1 MFSLFD
7 PKVEFFTASFG
18 NPCFSLRCCFSP
30 TTGHLTIMAS
40 SKAVFY
46 SAVYMICSVGILFAN
61 KLVLTTY
68 RFPSFVF
75 LALAQTIFSFLLAH
89 FFLSSRVREGEKLDF
104 LVRVL
109 PLSFCYAV
117 DILMGIAGT
126 GSLSLPM
133 FSALRRL
140 SNLFIMVGE
149 KVILGVSRPFSVYMS
164 VVVMVLGAIV
174 AVIGDLTFDLLGYAY
189 VFTNNF
195 STAAKALLTKSLLRD
210 QGFSSLEL
218 LYYNSGLMVPA
229 LLIIVVLQ
237 TDLYQ

>member
-1 MFSLFD
+1 MLF
-7 PKVEFFTASFG
+7 
-18 NPCFSLRCCFSP
+18 
-30 TTGHLTIMAS
+30 
-40 SKAVFY
+40 
-46 SAVYMICSVGILFAN
+46 
-61 KLVLTTY
+61 
-68 RFPSFVF
+68 
-75 LALAQTIFSFLLAH
+75 
-89 FFLSSRVREGEKLDF
+89 
-104 LVRVL
+104 
-109 PLSFCYAV
+109 
-117 DILMGIAGT
+117 
-126 GSLSLPM
+126 SLPM

-149 KVILGVSRPFSVYMS
+149 KVILGVSRPFSVYLS

-237 TDLYQ
+237 TDLYQNVLITYAGMFVGGDYLYSPLNFSGVTISALGAVLYVVLMYKHNHSKQSSSRDAITTLLSESNGQTNKQ

>member
-1 MFSLFD
+1 M
-7 PKVEFFTASFG
+7 V
-18 NPCFSLRCCFSP
+18 
-30 TTGHLTIMAS
+30 S
-40 SKAVFY
+40 SKAIFY
-46 SAVYMICSVGILFAN
+46 STVYMICSVGILFAN

-68 RFPSFVF
+68 RFPSFTF
-75 LALAQTIFSFLLAH
+75 LALAQTIFSFMLAH
-89 FFLSSRVREGEKLDF
+89 FFLLSHKGEGEKLGF
-104 LVRVL
+104 LIRVL
-109 PLSFCYAV
+109 PLSSCYAV

-149 KVILGVSRPFSVYMS
+149 KVVLGVSRPLSVYVS

-174 AVIGDLTFDLLGYAY
+174 AVIGDLTFDLLGYTY

-195 STAAKALLTKSLLRD
+195 STAIKAILTKSLLRD

-218 LYYNSGLMVPA
+218 LYYNSGLMVPV
-229 LLIIVVLQ
+229 LLIIVVFQ
-237 TDLYQ
+237 TDLIQVSGTVIKWCLYKF